1 VRRALVA
8 AALVAA
14 TLGGAAPTRAEP
26 PRPSLRPPS
35 PLWDEL
41 VHPSRARCARV
52 IDDAHRLI
60 ESRTS
65 QGREA
70 AVRALSAAA
79 PGCPASPALHALLG
93 RELVVAGDFAA
104 ARSALERARAL
115 IPDGAD
121 HDAQLAFQLGFV
133 RAMTGDLAGSLVEY
147 RRAETLGGLGDE
159 QWLLEYD
166 LGDDLMALGRL
177 EEAIDRYRRSV
188 RLAPSHET
196 MPRLALAVAL
206 ERDDQL
212 DRARAELDLALA
224 RDAGLRSLAS
234 GRFHFLPPGDEH
246 YYRFLALRARGQ
258 LLPARRELEAFL
270 IAIPDGPYSARARAH
285 LRALG
290 PK

>member
-1 VRRALVA
+1 MRAP
-8 AALVAA
+8 LVAA
-14 TLGGAAPTRAEP
+14 TLLAGAALAHAEP
-26 PRPSLRPPS
+26 PRPSVRPPS

-41 VHPSRARCARV
+41 IHPSRARCARV
-52 IDDAHRLI
+52 VEDAHRLL
-60 ESRTS
+60 EARTS
-65 QGREA
+65 QAREA

-79 PGCPASPALHALLG
+79 PSCPSSPALHALLG
-93 RELVVAGDFAA
+93 RELVIAGDFAA

-115 IPDGAD
+115 TPDGAD

-133 RAMTGDLAGSLVEY
+133 RAMTGDLAGSLAEY
-147 RRAETLGGLGDE
+147 RRAEALGGLGDE

-188 RLAPSHET
+188 RLAPSHES

-212 DRARAELDLALA
+212 DRARAELDIALA
-224 RDAGLRSLAS
+224 RDAGLRALSS

-270 IAIPDGPYSARARAH
+270 IAVPDGPYSARARAH
-285 LRALG
+285 LRALTAAS
-290 PK
+290 K